1 MKRFFSLLLC
11 FCLLICVGC
20 AQQQSNE
27 DGALHIL
34 ATTYPIYL
42 FTKSLTEGIEGVE
55 VTQLIDE
62 TVSCLHDYTLT
73 VPDMKA
79 IERADII
86 ILNGVDL
93 ESFMEDALDRTD
105 AVTIDCSQGID
116 LLPADGHEHHRHEE
130 DDHHHGHYDPHYW
143 LDAEAVPTI
152 ISNILIGLSA
162 SDKAHVEEY
171 HANFSAVMDRIP
183 SLTFDASSLSC
194 PYLITFHDGFRYL
207 AHDNGLTLLKS
218 IEEEEGSTASAADI
232 KEIVALIREYNIP
245 AIFTEKYG
253 SDKTAQTIARETGV
267 KVYQLDMLMS
277 GEGQDISTYFDA
289 INANYA
295 IIREALS

>member
-1 MKRFFSLLLC
+1 MKRLFSLLLC
-11 FCLLICVGC
+11 FCLLFCGC
-20 AQQQSNE
+20 SVQQPNE
-27 DGALHIL
+27 DDTLHIL
-34 ATTYPIYL
+34 TSTYPIYL

-55 VTQLIDE
+55 VTQLINE
-62 TVSCLHDYTLT
+62 PVSCLHDYTLT

-79 IERADII
+79 IEKADII
-86 ILNGVDL
+86 ILSGADL
-93 ESFMEDALDRTD
+93 EAFMEEALARTD
-105 AVTIDCSQGID
+105 AVTIDCSQGVN
-116 LLPADGHEHHRHEE
+116 LLPADGHEHHHHEE

-143 LDAEAVPTI
+143 LAAEAVPTML
-152 ISNILIGLSA
+152 SNILIGLSA
-162 SDKAHVEEY
+162 VDKAHAREY
-171 HANFSAVMDRIP
+171 DANFSVVMDRFP

-194 PYLITFHDGFRYL
+194 SYLITFHDGFRYL

-267 KVYQLDMLMS
+267 KVYQLDMLMC
-277 GEGQDISTYFDA
+277 GEGQNISSYFDA
-289 INANYA
+289 LNANYA

>member
-1 MKRFFSLLLC
+1 MKRFFTLFLC
-11 FCLLICVGC
+11 VCLLFCGC
-20 AQQQSNE
+20 SAQRPANE
-27 DGALHIL
+27 DDTLHIL
-34 ATTYPIYL
+34 TSTYPIYL
-42 FTKSLTEGIEGVE
+42 FTKSLTEGVGGVE

-79 IERADII
+79 IEKADII
-86 ILNGVDL
+86 ILNGADL
-93 ESFMEDALDRTD
+93 EVFMEDALAQTN

-116 LLPADGHEHHRHEE
+116 LLPADGHEHHEHETE
-130 DDHHHGHYDPHYW
+130 HHHGHYDPHYW
-143 LDAEAVPTI
+143 LSNEAGQAMLN
-152 ISNILIGLSA
+152 NILHGLSELDPDNA
-162 SDKAHVEEY
+162 AIYIKNHSAAVKL
-171 HANFSAVMDRIP
+171 FSENRVD
-183 SLTFDASSLSC
+183 LSSLSC

-245 AIFTEKYG
+245 AIFTEKHG
-253 SDKTAQTIARETGV
+253 SDNTAQTIARETGV
-267 KVYQLDMLMS
+267 AVYPLDMLMS
-277 GEGQDISTYFDA
+277 GDGQNISAYFEA
-289 INANYA
+289 LNANYA